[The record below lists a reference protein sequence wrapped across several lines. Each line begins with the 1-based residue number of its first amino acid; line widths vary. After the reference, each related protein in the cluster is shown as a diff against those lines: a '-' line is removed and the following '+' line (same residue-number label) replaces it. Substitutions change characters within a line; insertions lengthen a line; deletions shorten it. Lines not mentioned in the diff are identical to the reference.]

1 VPVASDY
8 PSTVVGAGDA
18 MLLQIGQRYA
28 YRRNSTEYTRREQEV
43 MRQTGRR
50 IAVFQER
57 YEGQSFAVG
66 GS

>member
-1 VPVASDY
+1 MPVASDY

-18 MLLQIGQRYA
+18 GLLQIGQRYA
-28 YRRNSTEYTRREQEV
+28 YRRNSTEYTRLEQEV
-43 MRQTGRR
+43 MRQTGQR